1 MSRFTSLYLRVP
13 RPKTLFGFISLQTAT
28 ELISLALVFNKVT
41 GFYGLL
47 AILTGFQLSLLQFT
61 TYLYSIAVLVALAFL
76 IPHIRKQSPFE
87 CLMLAWIY
95 ILDTIINTFDTAAFG
110 LEWYFATG
118 ASDTADNVND
128 IVAEGIETLKEQ
140 TALHGAAVPHETAA
154 SMVLIILLTLIR
166 VYFCVVIMSYAQQ
179 VLQKY
184 MQLMILEAGPDVMV
198 DDKDGPFAAE
208 LPDGE
213 GRRGALG
220 RMMVSIGRGYWLDS
234 KQHDEGWAGERV
246 PKAGPSSYTEDV

>member
-1 MSRFTSLYLRVP
+1 
-13 RPKTLFGFISLQTAT
+13 
-28 ELISLALVFNKVT
+28 
-41 GFYGLL
+41 
-47 AILTGFQLSLLQFT
+47 
-61 TYLYSIAVLVALAFL
+61 
-76 IPHIRKQSPFE
+76 
-87 CLMLAWIY
+87 MLAWIY

-118 ASDTADNVND
+118 ASDSADNVND

-166 VYFCVVIMSYAQQ
+166 AYFCVVVMAYAQQ

-198 DDKDGPFAAE
+198 DDKDGPLPPNFQMATDDEALLAE
-208 LPDGE
+208 
-213 GRRGALG
+213 
-220 RMMVSIGRGYWLDS
+220 
-234 KQHDEGWAGERV
+234 
-246 PKAGPSSYTEDV
+246 